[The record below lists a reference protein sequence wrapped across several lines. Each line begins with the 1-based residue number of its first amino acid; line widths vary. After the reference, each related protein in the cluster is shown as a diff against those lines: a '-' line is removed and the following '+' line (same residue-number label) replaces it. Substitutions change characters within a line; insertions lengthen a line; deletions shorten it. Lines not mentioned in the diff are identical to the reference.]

1 MKKTIIVG
9 LTALTLSVGPALA
22 QTTTDMDRIETC
34 RENFR
39 TLFQGEALTGQGTD
53 PELMDILQKFIFGE
67 VFRCGELEMKTREM
81 ITCVCLATMQTLPQL
96 KAHAAAALNAG
107 VTPLATFEV
116 VAEGDVQFSQ
126 ISLTFSVGSRYAGAQ
141 ATVYV
146 VHSDGSQEAIPAT
159 VAADGTVTV
168 TVDRLSVFSIVVDE
182 STIPSGNQG
191 GTGTTGGTTGT
202 TGGTT
207 TDTSATSPYTGAFLA
222 PVAGMTAVAFA
233 AAGGVSVVLRKKVN
247 E

>member
-1 MKKTIIVG
+1 MKKIVG
-9 LTALTLSVGPALA
+9 
-22 QTTTDMDRIETC
+22 
-34 RENFR
+34 
-39 TLFQGEALTGQGTD
+39 
-53 PELMDILQKFIFGE
+53 
-67 VFRCGELEMKTREM
+67 VFAA
-81 ITCVCLATMQTLPQL
+81 ATMMFALPSV
-96 KAHAAAALNAG
+96 AMAAQFNSPSGTTVTDQSGVSISVSGDVTSASGNGYIDVNAGSTPAANVPAG

-116 VAEGDVQFSQ
+116 VAEGDVQFSEL
-126 ISLTFSVGSRYAGAQ
+126 SLTFSVGSQYAGAQ

-146 VHSDGSQEAIPAT
+146 VHSDGTQEAIPAK

-191 GTGTTGGTTGT
+191 GTTTGGT

-222 PVAGMTAVAFA
+222 PVAGMTVAAFA

>member
-1 MKKTIIVG
+1 MKKIVG
-9 LTALTLSVGPALA
+9 
-22 QTTTDMDRIETC
+22 
-34 RENFR
+34 
-39 TLFQGEALTGQGTD
+39 
-53 PELMDILQKFIFGE
+53 
-67 VFRCGELEMKTREM
+67 VFAA
-81 ITCVCLATMQTLPQL
+81 ATMMFALPSV
-96 KAHAAAALNAG
+96 AMAAQFNSPSGTTVTAPGTNVSISVSGDVTSESGNGYISVEPGTTPAANVPAG

-116 VAEGDVQFSQ
+116 VAEGDVQFSE
-126 ISLTFSVGSRYAGAQ
+126 IALTFSVGSQYAGAK

-191 GTGTTGGTTGT
+191 GTGTTTGT

-222 PVAGMTAVAFA
+222 PVAGMTVAAFA

>member
-1 MKKTIIVG
+1 MKKIVG
-9 LTALTLSVGPALA
+9 
-22 QTTTDMDRIETC
+22 
-34 RENFR
+34 
-39 TLFQGEALTGQGTD
+39 
-53 PELMDILQKFIFGE
+53 
-67 VFRCGELEMKTREM
+67 VFAA
-81 ITCVCLATMQTLPQL
+81 ATMMFALPSV
-96 KAHAAAALNAG
+96 AMAAQFNSPSGTTVTAPGTNVSISVSGDVTSESGNGYISVEPGTTPAANVPAG

-126 ISLTFSVGSRYAGAQ
+126 ISLTFSVGSRYAGAD

-146 VHSDGSQEAIPAT
+146 VHSDGSQEAIPAK

-191 GTGTTGGTTGT
+191 GTTTGGTTGT

-222 PVAGMTAVAFA
+222 PVAGMTVAAFA

>member
-1 MKKTIIVG
+1 MKKIVG
-9 LTALTLSVGPALA
+9 
-22 QTTTDMDRIETC
+22 
-34 RENFR
+34 
-39 TLFQGEALTGQGTD
+39 
-53 PELMDILQKFIFGE
+53 
-67 VFRCGELEMKTREM
+67 VFAA
-81 ITCVCLATMQTLPQL
+81 ATMMFALPSV
-96 KAHAAAALNAG
+96 AMAAQFNSPSGTTVTDQSGVSISVSGDVTSASGNGYIDVNAGSAPAANVPAG

-116 VAEGDVQFSQ
+116 VAEGDVQFSEL
-126 ISLTFSVGSRYAGAQ
+126 SLTFSVGSQYAGAQ

-146 VHSDGSQEAIPAT
+146 VHSDGTQEAIPAT

-191 GTGTTGGTTGT
+191 GTTTGGTTGT

-222 PVAGMTAVAFA
+222 PVAGMTVAAFA

>member
-1 MKKTIIVG
+1 MKKIVG
-9 LTALTLSVGPALA
+9 
-22 QTTTDMDRIETC
+22 
-34 RENFR
+34 
-39 TLFQGEALTGQGTD
+39 
-53 PELMDILQKFIFGE
+53 
-67 VFRCGELEMKTREM
+67 VFAA
-81 ITCVCLATMQTLPQL
+81 ATMMFALPSV
-96 KAHAAAALNAG
+96 AMAAQFNSPSGTTVTAPGTNVSISVSGDVTSESGNGYISVEPGTTPAANVPAG

-116 VAEGDVQFSQ
+116 VAEGDVQFSE
-126 ISLTFSVGSRYAGAQ
+126 IALTFSVGSQYAGAK

-191 GTGTTGGTTGT
+191 GTAGGT

-222 PVAGMTAVAFA
+222 PVAGMTVAAFA

>member
-1 MKKTIIVG
+1 MKKLVG
-9 LTALTLSVGPALA
+9 
-22 QTTTDMDRIETC
+22 
-34 RENFR
+34 
-39 TLFQGEALTGQGTD
+39 
-53 PELMDILQKFIFGE
+53 
-67 VFRCGELEMKTREM
+67 VFAA
-81 ITCVCLATMQTLPQL
+81 ATMMFALPSV
-96 KAHAAAALNAG
+96 AMAAQFNSPSGTTVTDQSGVSISVSGDVTSASGNGYIDVNAGSTPAANVPAG

-126 ISLTFSVGSRYAGAQ
+126 ISLTFSVGSKYAGAQ

-146 VHSDGSQEAIPAT
+146 VHSDGSQETIPAT

-222 PVAGMTAVAFA
+222 PVAGMTVAAFA

>member
-1 MKKTIIVG
+1 MKKIVG
-9 LTALTLSVGPALA
+9 VFAAATMMFALPSVAMAA
-22 QTTTDMDRIETC
+22 QFNSPSGTTV
-34 RENFR
+34 
-39 TLFQGEALTGQGTD
+39 TD
-53 PELMDILQKFIFGE
+53 PGTNVSISVSGDVTSESGNGYINVEPGS
-67 VFRCGELEMKTREM
+67 
-81 ITCVCLATMQTLPQL
+81 AP
-96 KAHAAAALNAG
+96 AANVPAG

-116 VAEGDVQFSQ
+116 VAEGDVQFSEL
-126 ISLTFSVGSRYAGAQ
+126 SLTFSVGSKYAGAQ

-146 VHSDGSQEAIPAT
+146 VHSDGSQETIPAT

-222 PVAGMTAVAFA
+222 PVAGMTVAAFA

>member
-1 MKKTIIVG
+1 MKKIVG
-9 LTALTLSVGPALA
+9 VFAAATMMFALPSVAMAA
-22 QTTTDMDRIETC
+22 QFNSPSGTTV
-34 RENFR
+34 
-39 TLFQGEALTGQGTD
+39 TGQSGVSISVSGDVTSASGNGYID
-53 PELMDILQKFIFGE
+53 VNAGSTP
-67 VFRCGELEMKTREM
+67 
-81 ITCVCLATMQTLPQL
+81 
-96 KAHAAAALNAG
+96 AANVPAG

-116 VAEGDVQFSQ
+116 VAEGDVQFSEL
-126 ISLTFSVGSRYAGAQ
+126 SLTFSVGSQYAGAQ

-146 VHSDGSQEAIPAT
+146 VHSDGTQEAIPAT

-168 TVDRLSVFSIVVDE
+168 TVARLSVFSIVVDE

-191 GTGTTGGTTGT
+191 GTTTGGTTGT

-222 PVAGMTAVAFA
+222 PVAGMTVAAFA

>member
-1 MKKTIIVG
+1 MKKIVG
-9 LTALTLSVGPALA
+9 
-22 QTTTDMDRIETC
+22 
-34 RENFR
+34 
-39 TLFQGEALTGQGTD
+39 
-53 PELMDILQKFIFGE
+53 
-67 VFRCGELEMKTREM
+67 VFAA
-81 ITCVCLATMQTLPQL
+81 ATMMFALPSV
-96 KAHAAAALNAG
+96 AMAAQFNSPSGTTVTAPGTNVSISVSGDVTSESGNGYISVEPGTTPAANVPAG

-116 VAEGDVQFSQ
+116 VAEGDVQFSE
-126 ISLTFSVGSRYAGAQ
+126 IALTFSVGSQYAGAK

-191 GTGTTGGTTGT
+191 GTAGGTTT
-202 TGGTT
+202 GTT

-222 PVAGMTAVAFA
+222 PVAGMTVAAFA

>member
-1 MKKTIIVG
+1 MKKIVG
-9 LTALTLSVGPALA
+9 VFAAATMMFALPSVAMAA
-22 QTTTDMDRIETC
+22 QFNSPSGTTV
-34 RENFR
+34 
-39 TLFQGEALTGQGTD
+39 TGQSGVSISVSGDVTSASGNGYID
-53 PELMDILQKFIFGE
+53 VNAGSTP
-67 VFRCGELEMKTREM
+67 
-81 ITCVCLATMQTLPQL
+81 
-96 KAHAAAALNAG
+96 AANVPAG

-116 VAEGDVQFSQ
+116 VAEGDVQFSELA
-126 ISLTFSVGSRYAGAQ
+126 LTFSVGSQYAGAK

-191 GTGTTGGTTGT
+191 GTTGGTTTGGTTGT

-222 PVAGMTAVAFA
+222 PVAGMTVAAFA

>member
-1 MKKTIIVG
+1 MKKIVG
-9 LTALTLSVGPALA
+9 
-22 QTTTDMDRIETC
+22 
-34 RENFR
+34 
-39 TLFQGEALTGQGTD
+39 
-53 PELMDILQKFIFGE
+53 
-67 VFRCGELEMKTREM
+67 VFAA
-81 ITCVCLATMQTLPQL
+81 ATMMFALPSV
-96 KAHAAAALNAG
+96 AMAAQFNSPSGTTVTAPGTNVSISVSGDVTSESGNGYISVEPGTTPAANVPAG

-126 ISLTFSVGSRYAGAQ
+126 ISLTFSVGSKYAGAD

-146 VHSDGSQEAIPAT
+146 VHSDGSQETIPAK

-191 GTGTTGGTTGT
+191 GTAGGT

-222 PVAGMTAVAFA
+222 PVAGMTVAAFA

>member
-1 MKKTIIVG
+1 MKKIVG
-9 LTALTLSVGPALA
+9 
-22 QTTTDMDRIETC
+22 
-34 RENFR
+34 
-39 TLFQGEALTGQGTD
+39 
-53 PELMDILQKFIFGE
+53 
-67 VFRCGELEMKTREM
+67 VFAA
-81 ITCVCLATMQTLPQL
+81 ATMMFALPSI
-96 KAHAAAALNAG
+96 AMAAQFNSPSGTTVTDQSGVSISVSGDVTSASGNGYIDVNAGSTPAANVPAG

-116 VAEGDVQFSQ
+116 VAEGDVQFSEL
-126 ISLTFSVGSRYAGAQ
+126 SLTFSVGSQYAGAQ

-146 VHSDGSQEAIPAT
+146 VHSDGTQEAIPAT

-191 GTGTTGGTTGT
+191 GTTTGGT

-222 PVAGMTAVAFA
+222 PVAGMTVAAFA

>member
-1 MKKTIIVG
+1 MKKIVG
-9 LTALTLSVGPALA
+9 
-22 QTTTDMDRIETC
+22 
-34 RENFR
+34 
-39 TLFQGEALTGQGTD
+39 
-53 PELMDILQKFIFGE
+53 
-67 VFRCGELEMKTREM
+67 VFAA
-81 ITCVCLATMQTLPQL
+81 ATMMFALPSV
-96 KAHAAAALNAG
+96 AMAAQFNSPSGTTVTDQSGVSISVSGDVTSASGNGYIDVNAGSAPAANVPAG

-116 VAEGDVQFSQ
+116 VAEGDVQFSEL
-126 ISLTFSVGSRYAGAQ
+126 SLTFSVGSQYAGAQ

-146 VHSDGSQEAIPAT
+146 VHSDGTQEAIPAT

-191 GTGTTGGTTGT
+191 GTTGGTTGT
-202 TGGTT
+202 AGGTT

-222 PVAGMTAVAFA
+222 PVAGMTVAAFA

>member
-1 MKKTIIVG
+1 MKKIVG
-9 LTALTLSVGPALA
+9 
-22 QTTTDMDRIETC
+22 
-34 RENFR
+34 
-39 TLFQGEALTGQGTD
+39 
-53 PELMDILQKFIFGE
+53 
-67 VFRCGELEMKTREM
+67 VFAA
-81 ITCVCLATMQTLPQL
+81 ATMMFALPSV
-96 KAHAAAALNAG
+96 AMAAQFNSPSGTTVTDQSGVSISVSGDVTSASGNGYIDVNAGSTPAANVPAG

-116 VAEGDVQFSQ
+116 VAEGDVQFSEL
-126 ISLTFSVGSRYAGAQ
+126 SLTFSVGSQYAGAQ

-146 VHSDGSQEAIPAT
+146 VHSDGTQEAIPAT

-191 GTGTTGGTTGT
+191 GTGTTGGTTG
-202 TGGTT
+202 GTT

-222 PVAGMTAVAFA
+222 PVAGMTVAAFA

>member
-1 MKKTIIVG
+1 MKKIVG
-9 LTALTLSVGPALA
+9 
-22 QTTTDMDRIETC
+22 
-34 RENFR
+34 
-39 TLFQGEALTGQGTD
+39 
-53 PELMDILQKFIFGE
+53 
-67 VFRCGELEMKTREM
+67 VFAA
-81 ITCVCLATMQTLPQL
+81 ATMMFALPSV
-96 KAHAAAALNAG
+96 AMAAQFNSPSGTTVTDQSGVSISVSGDVTSASGNGYIDVNAGSTPAANVPAG

-116 VAEGDVQFSQ
+116 VAEGDVQFSEL
-126 ISLTFSVGSRYAGAQ
+126 SLTFSVGSQYAGAQ

-146 VHSDGSQEAIPAT
+146 VHSDGTQEAIPAT

-191 GTGTTGGTTGT
+191 GTTTGGT

-222 PVAGMTAVAFA
+222 PVAGMTVAAFA

>member
-1 MKKTIIVG
+1 MKKIVG
-9 LTALTLSVGPALA
+9 
-22 QTTTDMDRIETC
+22 
-34 RENFR
+34 
-39 TLFQGEALTGQGTD
+39 
-53 PELMDILQKFIFGE
+53 
-67 VFRCGELEMKTREM
+67 VFAA
-81 ITCVCLATMQTLPQL
+81 ATMMFALPSV
-96 KAHAAAALNAG
+96 AMAAQFNSPSGTTVTAPGTNVSISVSGDVTSESGNGYISVEPGTTPAANVPAG

-146 VHSDGSQEAIPAT
+146 VHSDGTQEAIPAT

-222 PVAGMTAVAFA
+222 PVAGMTVAAFA

>member
-1 MKKTIIVG
+1 MKKIVG
-9 LTALTLSVGPALA
+9 VFAAATMMFALPSVAMAA
-22 QTTTDMDRIETC
+22 QFNSPSGTTV
-34 RENFR
+34 
-39 TLFQGEALTGQGTD
+39 TD
-53 PELMDILQKFIFGE
+53 PSGVSISVSGDVTSASGNGYIDVNAGS
-67 VFRCGELEMKTREM
+67 
-81 ITCVCLATMQTLPQL
+81 AP
-96 KAHAAAALNAG
+96 AANVPAG

-116 VAEGDVQFSQ
+116 VAEGDVQFSEL
-126 ISLTFSVGSRYAGAQ
+126 SLTFSVGSQYAGAQ

-146 VHSDGSQEAIPAT
+146 VHSDGTQEAIPAT

-191 GTGTTGGTTGT
+191 GTTGGTTGT

-222 PVAGMTAVAFA
+222 PVAGMTVAAFA

>member
-1 MKKTIIVG
+1 M
-9 LTALTLSVGPALA
+9 TAGSTPAA
-22 QTTTDMDRIETC
+22 
-34 RENFR
+34 NV
-39 TLFQGEALTGQGTD
+39 
-53 PELMDILQKFIFGE
+53 P
-67 VFRCGELEMKTREM
+67 
-81 ITCVCLATMQTLPQL
+81 
-96 KAHAAAALNAG
+96 AG

-116 VAEGDVQFSQ
+116 VAEGDVQFSEL
-126 ISLTFSVGSRYAGAQ
+126 SLTFSVGSQYAGAQ

-146 VHSDGSQEAIPAT
+146 VHSDGTQEAIPAT

-222 PVAGMTAVAFA
+222 PVAGMTVAAFA

>member
-1 MKKTIIVG
+1 MKKIVG
-9 LTALTLSVGPALA
+9 
-22 QTTTDMDRIETC
+22 
-34 RENFR
+34 
-39 TLFQGEALTGQGTD
+39 
-53 PELMDILQKFIFGE
+53 
-67 VFRCGELEMKTREM
+67 VFAA
-81 ITCVCLATMQTLPQL
+81 ATMMFALPSV
-96 KAHAAAALNAG
+96 AMAAQFNSPSGTTVTAPGTNVSISVSGDVTSESGNGYISVEPGTTPAANVPAG

-116 VAEGDVQFSQ
+116 VAEGDVQFSE
-126 ISLTFSVGSRYAGAQ
+126 IALTFSVGSQYAGAK

-191 GTGTTGGTTGT
+191 GTGTTGGTTG
-202 TGGTT
+202 GTT

-222 PVAGMTAVAFA
+222 PVAGMTVAAFA

>member
-1 MKKTIIVG
+1 MKKIVG
-9 LTALTLSVGPALA
+9 
-22 QTTTDMDRIETC
+22 
-34 RENFR
+34 
-39 TLFQGEALTGQGTD
+39 
-53 PELMDILQKFIFGE
+53 
-67 VFRCGELEMKTREM
+67 VFAA
-81 ITCVCLATMQTLPQL
+81 ATMMFALPSV
-96 KAHAAAALNAG
+96 AMAAQFNSPSGTTVTDQSGVSISVSGDVTSASGNGYIDVNAGSTPAANVPAG

-116 VAEGDVQFSQ
+116 VAEGDVQFSEL
-126 ISLTFSVGSRYAGAQ
+126 SLTFSVGSQYAGAQ

-191 GTGTTGGTTGT
+191 GTAGGT

-222 PVAGMTAVAFA
+222 PVAGMTVAAFA

>member
-1 MKKTIIVG
+1 MKKIVG
-9 LTALTLSVGPALA
+9 
-22 QTTTDMDRIETC
+22 
-34 RENFR
+34 
-39 TLFQGEALTGQGTD
+39 
-53 PELMDILQKFIFGE
+53 
-67 VFRCGELEMKTREM
+67 VFAA
-81 ITCVCLATMQTLPQL
+81 ATMMFALPSV
-96 KAHAAAALNAG
+96 AMAAQFNSPSGTTVTDQSGVSISVSGDVTSASGNGYIDVNAGSTPAANVPAG

-116 VAEGDVQFSQ
+116 VAEGDVQFSEL
-126 ISLTFSVGSRYAGAQ
+126 SLTFSVGSQYAGAQ

-146 VHSDGSQEAIPAT
+146 VHSDGTQEAIPAT

-191 GTGTTGGTTGT
+191 GTTTGGTTGT

-222 PVAGMTAVAFA
+222 PVAGMTVAAFA

>member
-1 MKKTIIVG
+1 MKKIVG
-9 LTALTLSVGPALA
+9 
-22 QTTTDMDRIETC
+22 
-34 RENFR
+34 
-39 TLFQGEALTGQGTD
+39 
-53 PELMDILQKFIFGE
+53 
-67 VFRCGELEMKTREM
+67 VFAA
-81 ITCVCLATMQTLPQL
+81 ATMMFALPSV
-96 KAHAAAALNAG
+96 AMAAQFNSPSGTTVTAPGTNVSISVSGDVTSESGNGYISVEPGTTPAANVPAG

-126 ISLTFSVGSRYAGAQ
+126 ISLTFSVGSQYAGAK

-168 TVDRLSVFSIVVDE
+168 TVDRLSVFSIVVVE

-191 GTGTTGGTTGT
+191 GTAGGTTTGT

-222 PVAGMTAVAFA
+222 PVAGMTVAAFA

>member
-1 MKKTIIVG
+1 MKKIVG
-9 LTALTLSVGPALA
+9 VFAAATMMFALPSVAMAA
-22 QTTTDMDRIETC
+22 QFNSPSGTTV
-34 RENFR
+34 
-39 TLFQGEALTGQGTD
+39 TD
-53 PELMDILQKFIFGE
+53 PSGVSISVSGDVTSASGNGYIDVNAGS
-67 VFRCGELEMKTREM
+67 
-81 ITCVCLATMQTLPQL
+81 AP
-96 KAHAAAALNAG
+96 AANVPAG

-116 VAEGDVQFSQ
+116 VAEGDVQFSEL
-126 ISLTFSVGSRYAGAQ
+126 SLTFSVGSQYAGAQ

-146 VHSDGSQEAIPAT
+146 VHSDGTQEAIPAT

-191 GTGTTGGTTGT
+191 GTTGGTTGT
-202 TGGTT
+202 AGGTT

-222 PVAGMTAVAFA
+222 PVAGMTVAAFA

>member
-1 MKKTIIVG
+1 MKKIVG
-9 LTALTLSVGPALA
+9 
-22 QTTTDMDRIETC
+22 
-34 RENFR
+34 
-39 TLFQGEALTGQGTD
+39 
-53 PELMDILQKFIFGE
+53 
-67 VFRCGELEMKTREM
+67 VFAA
-81 ITCVCLATMQTLPQL
+81 ATMMFALPSV
-96 KAHAAAALNAG
+96 AMAAQFNSPSGTTVTDQSGVSISVSGDVTSASGNGYIDVNAGSTPAANVPAG

-116 VAEGDVQFSQ
+116 VAEGDVQFSEL
-126 ISLTFSVGSRYAGAQ
+126 SLTFSVGSQYAGAQ

-146 VHSDGSQEAIPAT
+146 VHSDGSQETIPAT

-191 GTGTTGGTTGT
+191 GTTTGGTTGT

-222 PVAGMTAVAFA
+222 PVAGMTVAAFA

>member
-1 MKKTIIVG
+1 MKKIVG
-9 LTALTLSVGPALA
+9 VFAAATMMFALPSVAMAA
-22 QTTTDMDRIETC
+22 QFNSPSGTTV
-34 RENFR
+34 
-39 TLFQGEALTGQGTD
+39 TGQSGVSISVSGDVTSASGNGYID
-53 PELMDILQKFIFGE
+53 VNAGSAP
-67 VFRCGELEMKTREM
+67 
-81 ITCVCLATMQTLPQL
+81 
-96 KAHAAAALNAG
+96 AANVPAG

-116 VAEGDVQFSQ
+116 VAEGDVQFSEL
-126 ISLTFSVGSRYAGAQ
+126 SLTFSVGSQYAGAQ

-146 VHSDGSQEAIPAT
+146 VHSDGTQEAIPAT

-191 GTGTTGGTTGT
+191 GTTTGGTTGT

-222 PVAGMTAVAFA
+222 PVAGMTVAAFA

>member
-1 MKKTIIVG
+1 MKKIVG
-9 LTALTLSVGPALA
+9 
-22 QTTTDMDRIETC
+22 
-34 RENFR
+34 
-39 TLFQGEALTGQGTD
+39 
-53 PELMDILQKFIFGE
+53 
-67 VFRCGELEMKTREM
+67 VFAA
-81 ITCVCLATMQTLPQL
+81 ATMMFALPSV
-96 KAHAAAALNAG
+96 AMAAQFNSPSGTTVTDQSGVSISVSGDVTSASGNGYIDVNAGSAPAANVPAG

-116 VAEGDVQFSQ
+116 VAEGDVQFSEL
-126 ISLTFSVGSRYAGAQ
+126 SLTFSVGSQYAGAQ

-146 VHSDGSQEAIPAT
+146 VHSDGTQEAIPAT

-191 GTGTTGGTTGT
+191 GTTGGTTGT

-222 PVAGMTAVAFA
+222 PVAGMTVAAFA
-233 AAGGVSVVLRKKVN
+233 AAGGVSVILRKKVN

>member
-1 MKKTIIVG
+1 MKKIVG
-9 LTALTLSVGPALA
+9 
-22 QTTTDMDRIETC
+22 
-34 RENFR
+34 
-39 TLFQGEALTGQGTD
+39 
-53 PELMDILQKFIFGE
+53 
-67 VFRCGELEMKTREM
+67 VFAA
-81 ITCVCLATMQTLPQL
+81 ATMMFALPSV
-96 KAHAAAALNAG
+96 AMAAQFNSPSGTTVTDQSGVSISVSGDVTSASGNGYIDVNAGSTPAANVPAG

-116 VAEGDVQFSQ
+116 VAEGDVQFSEL
-126 ISLTFSVGSRYAGAQ
+126 SLTFSVGSQYAGAQ

-146 VHSDGSQEAIPAT
+146 VHSDGSQETIPAK

-182 STIPSGNQG
+182 STIPSGNQD
-191 GTGTTGGTTGT
+191 GTTTGT

-222 PVAGMTAVAFA
+222 PVAGMTVAAFA